1 MTRGAAGSILTT
13 IMIAPVR
20 KLTGAEYLEL
30 ERAAEFRSE
39 LIEGEI
45 VAMSG
50 GSFAHSSLIA
60 GLAREFGNRLRKGPC
75 RVLVSDQRVLVSE
88 TSLYTY
94 PDVVVVCGQP
104 QFLDDRRD
112 TLLNPTLLA
121 EVLSPSTERYDRGR
135 KFAHY
140 REIPSLT
147 EYLLVAQDEPRIE
160 SYVRAEDGRWIF
172 REATGLEATLELPS
186 LGIQLPLAE
195 VYDQVDFATAAR
207 GEPTILAP

>member
-1 MTRGAAGSILTT
+1 
-13 IMIAPVR
+13 MIAPVR
-20 KLTGAEYLEL
+20 KLTGAEYLEI

-39 LIEGEI
+39 LVEGEM

-50 GSFAHSSLIA
+50 GSFEQSTVISNLV
-60 GLAREFGNRLRKGPC
+60 GELRNRLKGRPC
-75 RVLVSDQRVLVSE
+75 PDLRVFAPESN
-88 TSLYTY
+88 LYTY

-195 VYDQVDFATAAR
+195 VYDQVDFATAAH
-207 GEPTILAP
+207 GEPAILAP

>member
-50 GSFAHSSLIA
+50 GSYEHSTVISNLV
-60 GLAREFGNRLRKGPC
+60 GELRNRLKGRPC
-75 RVLVSDQRVLVSE
+75 RPTGSDLRVFAPESN
-88 TSLYTY
+88 LYTY

-195 VYDQVDFATAAR
+195 VYEGVDFATAAR
-207 GEPTILAP
+207 GEPAILTP